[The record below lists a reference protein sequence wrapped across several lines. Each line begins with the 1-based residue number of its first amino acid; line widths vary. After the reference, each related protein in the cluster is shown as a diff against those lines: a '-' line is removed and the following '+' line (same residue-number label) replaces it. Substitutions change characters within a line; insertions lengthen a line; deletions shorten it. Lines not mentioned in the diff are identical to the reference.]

1 MRDFSYLARRPTGC
15 GRSHGR
21 ASRAP
26 SAAARASRHDVRRGP
41 GRRRRDAGPGGHAR
55 AVTASDGGVSVPVAP
70 ADVHLTRFRRE
81 KKYIRPSVSNRSGT
95 VGRSPAA
102 HRVDPTDP
110 QRGRRYSHETLERLL
125 VVIIILL
132 LVIVILLGL
141 IERVFGVLERV
152 VLEALATA
160 QRERSLTFGLRKP
173 LRTSKRDDTRKGEVE
188 SGAGK
193 MWASAA

>member
-1 MRDFSYLARRPTGC
+1 M
-15 GRSHGR
+15 
-21 ASRAP
+21 
-26 SAAARASRHDVRRGP
+26 
-41 GRRRRDAGPGGHAR
+41 
-55 AVTASDGGVSVPVAP
+55 
-70 ADVHLTRFRRE
+70 
-81 KKYIRPSVSNRSGT
+81 SNRSGT